1 MLDRRVVR
9 LSIAMVW
16 LYQGLWCKLLG
27 RSEEQASIISAAPFI
42 GAAASRAF
50 SVTLGLVECGIAIWV
65 LSARRMR
72 QAALVQ
78 TALLLA
84 MNTAGL
90 MWARRFISDPP
101 GLLFQNLAFVMLI
114 WVAAENE
121 VHHGR
126 G

>member
-1 MLDRRVVR
+1 MLDRRAVR

-27 RSEEQASIISAAPFI
+27 RSQEQASIISAAPFI

-50 SVTLGLVECGIAIWV
+50 SITLGLAECGIAIWV
-65 LSARRMR
+65 MLARHKR

-78 TALLLA
+78 TALLLV

-90 MWARRFISDPP
+90 IWARRFISDPP
-101 GLLFQNLAFVMLI
+101 GLLLQNFAFVMLI
-114 WVAAENE
+114 WVAAEDE
-121 VHHGR
+121 VHHAR